1 MGGSREDFFRNER
14 LHQRERTLLRERIAL
29 KDEAIWETVR
39 RVVDHYLLTYPTK
52 PSEMRGHAT
61 TEIRE

>member
-1 MGGSREDFFRNER
+1 MEERREDFFRNER

-52 PSEMRGHAT
+52 PSESNNHDR
-61 TEIRE
+61 TEVR

>member
-1 MGGSREDFFRNER
+1 MGERREDFFRNER

-52 PSEMRGHAT
+52 PSESNNHDR
-61 TEIRE
+61 TEVR